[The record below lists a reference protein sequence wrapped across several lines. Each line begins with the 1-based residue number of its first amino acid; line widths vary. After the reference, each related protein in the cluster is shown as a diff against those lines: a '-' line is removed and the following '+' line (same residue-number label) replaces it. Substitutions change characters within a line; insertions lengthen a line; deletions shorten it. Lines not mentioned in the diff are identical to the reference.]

1 MDREAGINGVEKERL
16 RDAIDDQ
23 VRRFLEAG
31 GKITVVEGGGEAP
44 IKAVHGGGWT
54 PASDLN
60 PAFD

>member
-1 MDREAGINGVEKERL
+1 MSREAGINVVEKERL

-31 GKITVVEGGGEAP
+31 GKITVVEGGGDAP
-44 IKAVHGGGWT
+44 IKAVHGGGWN
-54 PASDLN
+54 PASDLS